1 MDNSTHQDS
10 VELRLPA
17 STSNCGPGFDTL
29 SIGLQLYNFC
39 RLVRRDDGK
48 IQASG
53 GDAEGLEEMTR
64 RAADYFFTK
73 TGFAPYGFDF
83 EIWGEIPPE
92 RGLGSSSTVLG
103 GVFLALNH
111 LHGSPFDIHACV
123 RCLAR
128 LDNAP
133 DNVCALVRG
142 GFCVS
147 RVEPSTGDYVDS
159 FRFPVGDELNLVV
172 ASPEIR
178 VRTLDARAVLPDSLN
193 FSEVV
198 SNLNGLAYLVSAFA
212 KGDYERLRGTTTD
225 RIHQPFRRALNP
237 FVDEAIEA
245 GVEAGA
251 YAGWLSG
258 SGSSVV
264 CASSSQNALAVR
276 VAMESVYQVNGI
288 PCGMHNLSADNEG
301 AKILENE

>member
-1 MDNSTHQDS
+1 MNKNF

-17 STSNCGPGFDTL
+17 STSNCGPGFDAL

-39 RLVRRDDGK
+39 RLTLRDDRE
-48 IQASG
+48 IHVSG
-53 GDAEGLEEMTR
+53 GDATGLEEMVR
-64 RAADYFFTK
+64 LASDAFFSSTGK
-73 TGFAPYGFDF
+73 TATGFDF
-83 EIWGEIPPE
+83 ELWGEIPPE

-111 LHGSPFDIHACV
+111 LHGNPIGEHEAI
-123 RCLAR
+123 RILAR

-147 RVEPSTGDYVDS
+147 RLDPVAREYVDS
-159 FRFPVGDELNLVV
+159 FRFPIEDSLRLDV

-178 VRTLDARAVLPDSLN
+178 VRTPDARAVLPESLD

-198 SNLNGLAYLVSAFA
+198 SSLNGLAYLVAAFA
-212 KGDYERLRGTTTD
+212 KADYERLRGSTED

-245 GVEAGA
+245 GVSAGA

-264 CASSSQNALAVR
+264 CASPTEKALEVR
-276 VAMESVYQVNGI
+276 EAMESVYRANQI
-288 PCGMHNLSADNEG
+288 PCRMHNLTADNGG
-301 AKILENE
+301 AIVLDNE

>member
-1 MDNSTHQDS
+1 MEPRSI
-10 VELRLPA
+10 ELRLPA

-29 SIGLQLYNFC
+29 SIGLKLYNFC
-39 RLVRRDDGK
+39 RFSTRTDTHV
-48 IQASG
+48 QVAG
-53 GDAEGLEEMTR
+53 GDATGLEEMCR
-64 RAADYFFTK
+64 SASDHFFK
-73 TGFAPYGFDF
+73 VTGIPPHGYDF

-103 GVFLALNH
+103 GVFLALNEI
-111 LHGSPFDIHACV
+111 HGKPFNEHSCV
-123 RCLAR
+123 RELAR

-147 RVEPSTGDYVDS
+147 RIDPESGIYADS
-159 FRFPVGDELNLVV
+159 FRFPINDNLSLVV

-178 VRTLDARAVLPDSLN
+178 VRTRDARAILPDSLE

-212 KGDYERLRGTTTD
+212 KGDYERLRGSTAD

-237 FVDEAIEA
+237 FVDEAISA

-264 CASSSQNALAVR
+264 CASPTDQALSVR
-276 VAMESVYQVNGI
+276 EAMESVYRANDIQ
-288 PCGMHNLSADNEG
+288 CRLYNLSADNEG
-301 AKILENE
+301 AAVLDNE

>member
-1 MDNSTHQDS
+1 MNKNS

-17 STSNCGPGFDTL
+17 STSNCGPGFDAL
-29 SIGLQLYNFC
+29 SIGLKLYNFC
-39 RLVRRDDGK
+39 SLSRRSDGQ
-48 IQASG
+48 IHAVG
-53 GDAEGLEEMTR
+53 GDAGGLEEMCR
-64 RAADYFFTK
+64 KASDYFFQM
-73 TGFAPYGFDF
+73 TGSEPFGYDFD
-83 EIWGEIPPE
+83 IWGEIPPE

-103 GVFLALNH
+103 GVFLALND
-111 LHGSPFDIHACV
+111 LHGNPLEIHGCV
-123 RCLAR
+123 RALAH

-147 RVEPSTGDYVDS
+147 RVDPASGDYVDS
-159 FRFPVGDELNLVV
+159 FRFPVGDDLSLVV

-178 VRTLDARAVLPDSLN
+178 VRTPDARAVLPDSLP
-193 FSEVV
+193 FSEVI
-198 SNLNGLAYLVSAFA
+198 SSLNGLAYLVAAFA
-212 KGDYERLRGTTTD
+212 KGDYERLVGSTAD

-264 CASSSQNALAVR
+264 CASPVDKALAVR
-276 VAMESVYQVNGI
+276 GAMESVYQVNGI
-288 PCGMHNLSADNEG
+288 PCRMHNLSADNDG
-301 AKILENE
+301 AAVLENE

>member
-1 MDNSTHQDS
+1 MDERT

-29 SIGLQLYNFC
+29 SVGLSLYNFC
-39 RLVRRDDGK
+39 RLTTREDGA
-48 IQASG
+48 IRTIG
-53 GDAEGLEEMTR
+53 GDADGLEEMVA
-64 RAADYFFTK
+64 RAAGSFFAE
-73 TGFAPYGFDF
+73 TGAAPFGFDF
-83 EIWGEIPPE
+83 EVWGEIPPE

-111 LHGSPFDIHACV
+111 LHGTPFAPHEAIRH
-123 RCLAR
+123 LAR

-147 RVEPSTGDYVDS
+147 RLDPTDGEYLDS
-159 FRFPVGDELNLVV
+159 FRFPVEDRLGFVV

-178 VRTLDARAVLPDSLN
+178 VRTPDARAVLPESLA
-193 FSEVV
+193 FPEVV
-198 SNLNGLAYLVSAFA
+198 SSLNGLAYLVAAFA
-212 KGDYERLRGTTTD
+212 KGDYERLRGTTAD

-245 GVEAGA
+245 GVRAGA

-264 CASSSQNALAVR
+264 CATPVGHALAVR
-276 VAMESVYQVNGI
+276 EAMETVYRGNDI
-288 PCGMHNLSADNEG
+288 LCRLANLAADNDG
-301 AKILENE
+301 ARVLDD

>member
-1 MDNSTHQDS
+1 MTSES
-10 VELRLPA
+10 IELRLPA

-29 SIGLQLYNFC
+29 SIALQLYNFC
-39 RLVRRDDGK
+39 RLSRRTDAQ
-48 IQASG
+48 IVATG
-53 GDAEGLEEMTR
+53 GDANGFAEMTR
-64 RAADYFFTK
+64 IAADSFFQL
-73 TGFAPYGFDF
+73 TGFASFGFDF
-83 EIWGEIPPE
+83 DLWGEIPPE

-111 LHGSPFDIHACV
+111 LHNQPLDTHACV
-123 RCLAR
+123 RALTH

-147 RVEPSTGDYVDS
+147 RLDPASGDYVDS
-159 FRFPVGDELNLVV
+159 FRFPVAHTLSLVI
-172 ASPEIR
+172 ASPDIR
-178 VRTLDARAVLPDSLN
+178 VRTPDARAVLPDSLG

-198 SNLNGLAYLVSAFA
+198 QSLNGLAYLVSAFA
-212 KGDYERLRGTTTD
+212 KGDYERLRGTTDD

-237 FVDEAIEA
+237 FVDEAIQA

-264 CASSSQNALAVR
+264 CASPSSEALAVR
-276 VAMESVYQVNGI
+276 EAMEKLYRINGVS
-288 PCGMHNLSADNEG
+288 CRMHNLNADNEG
-301 AKILENE
+301 TCILSNE

>member
-1 MDNSTHQDS
+1 MNKESI
-10 VELRLPA
+10 ELRLPA

-39 RLVRRDDGK
+39 RLTRRTDD
-48 IQASG
+48 QVVTTG
-53 GDAEGLEEMTR
+53 GDAGGLEEMAR
-64 RAADYFFTK
+64 KASEYFFRVTE
-73 TGFAPYGFDF
+73 TQPFGYDF

-111 LHGSPFDIHACV
+111 LHGEPLDIHACV
-123 RCLAR
+123 RALAH

-142 GFCVS
+142 GFCIS
-147 RVEPSTGDYVDS
+147 RVDPNSGDYVDS
-159 FRFPVGDELNLVV
+159 FRFPIEKELSIVV

-178 VRTLDARAVLPDSLN
+178 VRTPEARAVLPDSLP
-193 FSEVV
+193 FSEVI
-198 SNLNGLAYLVSAFA
+198 SSINGLAYLVAAFA
-212 KGDYERLRGTTTD
+212 KGDYERLRGTTAD
-225 RIHQPFRRALNP
+225 RIHQPFRQALNP

-264 CASSSQNALAVR
+264 CVAPLANALEVR
-276 VAMESVYQVNGI
+276 EAMESVYQANGI
-288 PCGMHNLSADNEG
+288 PCRMHNLSADNEG
-301 AKILENE
+301 ATLLEE

>member
-1 MDNSTHQDS
+1 METKSI
-10 VELRLPA
+10 ELRLPA
-17 STSNCGPGFDTL
+17 STSNCGPGFDAL
-29 SIGLQLYNFC
+29 SIGLKLYNFC
-39 RLVRRDDGK
+39 RLTLRADNQVNV
-48 IQASG
+48 IG
-53 GDAEGLEEMTR
+53 GDASGLEEMCR
-64 RAADYFFTK
+64 DASDYFFAETNLPK
-73 TGFAPYGFDF
+73 LGYDF

-111 LHGSPFDIHACV
+111 LHDSPLDEHACV
-123 RCLAR
+123 RSLAR

-147 RVEPSTGDYVDS
+147 RIDPESGEYVDS
-159 FRFPVGDELNLVV
+159 FHFPVNDELSLVV

-178 VRTLDARAVLPDSLN
+178 VRTRDARAILPDSLE

-198 SNLNGLAYLVSAFA
+198 SSLNGLAYLVSAFA
-212 KGDYERLRGTTTD
+212 KGDYERLRGSMAD

-264 CASSSQNALAVR
+264 CASPADHALTVR
-276 VAMESVYQVNGI
+276 EAMESVYRANGI
-288 PCGMHNLSADNEG
+288 ACRLHNLAADNEG
-301 AKILENE
+301 ATVLDNE